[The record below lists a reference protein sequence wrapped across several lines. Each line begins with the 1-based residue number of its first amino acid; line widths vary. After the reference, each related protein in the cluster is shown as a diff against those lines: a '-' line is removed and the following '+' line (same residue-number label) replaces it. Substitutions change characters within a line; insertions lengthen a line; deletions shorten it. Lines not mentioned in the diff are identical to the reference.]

1 MYEYSSS
8 THSSRIH
15 TSKLHVNLVLHAR
28 PVVLRAGG
36 LELFREFLRIE
47 FSEENLEFWL
57 ACERYRLL
65 FDAGDQQQPSQ
76 PTQPQPH
83 QSQTQSQ
90 TQAHSQT
97 TQIRRQDS
105 GGVSADT
112 LNALLED
119 TALSSCSD
127 AQNMKQLIFDTYLA
141 PLSSR
146 EARTNNTEQLYGYI
160 RKHIRNTRS
169 ARRLDLLIV

>member
-1 MYEYSSS
+1 MS
-8 THSSRIH
+8 
-15 TSKLHVNLVLHAR
+15 
-28 PVVLRAGG
+28 AGG

-65 FDAGDQQQPSQ
+65 FEAGEQQQSP
-76 PTQPQPH
+76 PTPPTPPQPRQSQTPSPSENQCQS

-90 TQAHSQT
+90 T
-97 TQIRRQDS
+97 RQRDS
-105 GGVSADT
+105 GGVSAET

-146 EARTNNTEQLYGYI
+146 EARLLYYTRTNLKTETHVDL
-160 RKHIRNTRS
+160 NEFTR
-169 ARRLDLLIV
+169 RIVLVFLVN